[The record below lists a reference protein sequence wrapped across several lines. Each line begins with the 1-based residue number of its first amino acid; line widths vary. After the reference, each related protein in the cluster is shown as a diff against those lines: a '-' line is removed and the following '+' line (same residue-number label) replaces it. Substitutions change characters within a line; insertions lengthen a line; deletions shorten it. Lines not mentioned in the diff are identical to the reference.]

1 MAQEVAA
8 QKPGSDWEKI
18 LRGMI
23 SSARQKATNKRL
35 SAIFRP
41 EWSSLDYIKVPNEK
55 WFLTDD
61 GSELFEF
68 RDGIFVAHPQIE
80 DMVFDNY
87 GVIKVL
93 PENTYIVDVE
103 QTNEAIFVQDPTSAA
118 RVSPNWITVDD
129 TEEVQQWLMK
139 RNKRHL
145 KQMQIEQRP
154 PTTDEFKHILA
165 EHGTSKV
172 ADAILD
178 GTYDPTE
185 LGMGKEME
193 EFLKELKRS
202 NDEAKLTTP
211 ERMSAEAFQEV
222 MAVTDEDTSS
232 SASGLHYT
240 LWKAIAEDDDLAET
254 HSLMLSLPFMYG
266 FQCDRWRR
274 VIDCMLEKKPGVRK
288 IHIMRIIILFEADFN
303 SALKWYFSKNIMPN
317 AELTDLSTDHT
328 NSLMNAPTN

>member
-1 MAQEVAA
+1 LQPFKELTLKKVRADVTAAIKQKREIQSAAAEHRAKWLERMAQEVAA

-18 LRGMI
+18 LKGMI
-23 SSARQKATNKRL
+23 TAARQKATNKRL

-41 EWSSLDYIKVPNEK
+41 EWSNLDYIEVPNEK

-68 RDGIFVAHPQIE
+68 SDGIFVAHPQIE
-80 DMVFDNY
+80 DMVFDKY

-103 QTNEAIFVQDPTSAA
+103 QTNEAIFVQDPTSVA
-118 RVSPNWITVDD
+118 RVPPNWITIDD
-129 TEEVQQWLMK
+129 TEEVQKWLMK

-145 KQMQIEQRP
+145 KQLQIEQRP

-211 ERMSAEAFQEV
+211 ERMSAEAFV
-222 MAVTDEDTSS
+222 SRGDGS
-232 SASGLHYT
+232 H
-240 LWKAIAEDDDLAET
+240 
-254 HSLMLSLPFMYG
+254 
-266 FQCDRWRR
+266 
-274 VIDCMLEKKPGVRK
+274 
-288 IHIMRIIILFEADFN
+288 
-303 SALKWYFSKNIMPN
+303 
-317 AELTDLSTDHT
+317 
-328 NSLMNAPTN
+328 